1 MSADPLAPHSTPAD
15 PAGVMASPSALPG
28 TSRERRLAEA
38 AVLITVLIWS
48 ANFVVVKAA
57 IGVFGPLTFTALRYV
72 VAVVT
77 LFLVVRWRFGA
88 VRWPGRDGPLLLA
101 LGVLGFGGYQV
112 LWTVGLTQITAGN
125 SALIIAA
132 SPVLVALLAGA
143 VGLDRLTVS
152 KLAGAVVAFGG
163 VAIVI
168 AAGHAISLAAS
179 LPGDLLTLGAASL
192 WAIFTTA
199 GARMLQRV
207 DPLQATA
214 WSVLGGALFLVPFGL
229 WEAIA
234 QPPVGVTPLALA
246 GVVYSGALA
255 AGIANVIVFNAIRY
269 VGPTRVTATQL
280 LVPAGA
286 VALGA
291 VFLGEPVGI
300 AQVAGG
306 GVIVAGI
313 WLTRRPAVVPATL
326 RARFGVIR

>member
-1 MSADPLAPHSTPAD
+1 M
-15 PAGVMASPSALPG
+15 
-28 TSRERRLAEA
+28 
-38 AVLITVLIWS
+38 LIWS
-48 ANFVVVKAA
+48 ANFVVVKAS

-72 VAVVT
+72 VATIT
-77 LFLVVRWRFGA
+77 LLLLVRWRFGA
-88 VRWPGRDGPLLLA
+88 IRWPTADGPVLIG

-143 VGLDRLTVS
+143 VGMDRLTPP
-152 KLAGAVVAFGG
+152 KLAGAVVAFAG

-179 LPGDLLTLGAASL
+179 LTGDLLTLAAASL
-192 WAIFTTA
+192 WAIYTTA
-199 GARMLQRV
+199 GARMLRRV

-214 WSVLGGALFLVPFGL
+214 WSVMGGTLFLLPFGA
-229 WEAIA
+229 WEALTG
-234 QPPVGVTPLALA
+234 PPAAVTPATLGAVLF
-246 GVVYSGALA
+246 SGALA
-255 AGIANVIVFNAIRY
+255 AGIANLIVFNAIRF
-269 VGPTRVTATQL
+269 VGPTRVAATQF

-291 VFLGEPVGI
+291 LFLGESVGP

-306 GVIVAGI
+306 AVIVAGI
-313 WLTRRPAVVPATL
+313 LLTRRPALVPAML
-326 RARFGVIR
+326 RARLVGIR